1 MAWIGM
7 LSLLVTVMVAVEGL
21 GAERNFRRSLDGGEP
36 LGARLKP
43 RADTIETLLPPP
55 RHPAVTR
62 AA

>member
-36 LGARLKP
+36 LGAR
-43 RADTIETLLPPP
+43 R
-55 RHPAVTR
+55 R
-62 AA
+62 